1 MTLLV
6 VGSVAYD
13 DVTTQSGRRM
23 SAPGGSAFYFSVSSS
38 YFTNTSLIGVVGTDY
53 SDDDRSILLK
63 SGVNIDGLVT
73 EKGKTFRWKGVYD
86 DTNFNSRET
95 IDTQL
100 NVLTKFNP
108 KLNQIHKKSDFVF
121 LANIDPKLQKNVLS
135 QLDVRPKLIA
145 LDTMDF
151 WIDDYKEELEA
162 VIENVDVLFMDENE
176 IKSFTQT
183 NNVITAAKTVRKL
196 GPKIIVVKK
205 GGNGVIMFNQ
215 GDIFTVPAFPIENVV
230 DPTGAGDCF
239 AGGFM
244 GYVAGCNDL
253 SPTTFRNA
261 IITASVMG
269 SFAVEGF
276 STEKFYGI
284 TNNDIDDRFRGLS
297 SITSFETLQNNET
310 LPRRTSS

>member
-121 LANIDPKLQKNVLS
+121 LANIDPKLQKSVLS

-215 GDIFTVPAFPIENVV
+215 GDIFTVPAFPIENIV

-276 STEKFYGI
+276 STEKFYEI